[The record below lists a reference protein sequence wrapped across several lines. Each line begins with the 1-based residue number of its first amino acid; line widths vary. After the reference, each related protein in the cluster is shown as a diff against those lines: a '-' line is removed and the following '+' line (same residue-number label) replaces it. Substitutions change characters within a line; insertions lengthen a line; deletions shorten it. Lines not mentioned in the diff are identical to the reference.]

1 MICANVLRSLALFEV
16 YLSPYFKYDFTLSL
30 NFDQMA
36 INKLALIRY
45 KTIDDCL
52 RNRFRKWSLEDII
65 EKVADTLYELEGITS
80 GVSKRTIQ
88 ADIQLMRS
96 DKLGYNAPIIVK
108 DKRFYA
114 YEDPSFSI
122 TKVPINTA
130 DVDKMK
136 EIVGVLKQFNAFNY
150 FDEMSDMIARLE
162 NNLYKSTKQ
171 SGNNIQLE
179 SNKQV
184 KGLGYIPS
192 LYQAILNKR
201 SLLIEYKSFKAR
213 QSQQEIYYPYLL
225 KEYRNRWFLICKAK
239 KRPGILNLALDRV
252 IEFQELP
259 NEAFFAHQGI
269 DFDRYYGD
277 LIGVT
282 KSERDRAQ
290 KVILEFDSHTAPY
303 VITKP
308 LHHSQVILKQN
319 EKTTVFRIDVVLNF
333 ELERE
338 ILGFGECVKVLSPR
352 SLISKIR
359 NRLNNALK
367 QYTPN
372 IEKSTVI

>member
-1 MICANVLRSLALFEV
+1 
-16 YLSPYFKYDFTLSL
+16 
-30 NFDQMA
+30 MA

-52 RNRFRKWSLEDII
+52 KNRFRKWTLDDLI
-65 EKVADTLYELEGITS
+65 EKVATTLYELEGITT

-96 DKLGYNAPIIVK
+96 DKLGYNAPIVVK
-108 DKRFYA
+108 DRRFYL
-114 YEDPSFSI
+114 YEDPNYSI
-122 TKVPINTA
+122 TKAPINNA

-162 NNLYKSTKQ
+162 NNLNKSTRQ

-179 SNKQV
+179 SNKLV
-184 KGLGYIPS
+184 KGLEGIPP

-201 SLLIEYKSFKAR
+201 ALLVEYKSFKAQ
-213 QSQQEIYYPYLL
+213 QSQQGIYYPYLL
-225 KEYRNRWFLICKAK
+225 KEYRNRWFLITNAK
-239 KRPGILNLALDRV
+239 KRPGLLTLALDR
-252 IEFQELP
+252 IIDFQELP
-259 NEAFFAHQGI
+259 NETFVEYNGI
-269 DFDRYYGD
+269 DFDRYFDD
-277 LIGVT
+277 LLGVT

-290 KVILEFDSHTAPY
+290 KVVLEFDHHHAPY

-308 LHHSQVILKQN
+308 IHQSQVILERKKN
-319 EKTTVFRIDVVLNF
+319 STIFRIDVVLNF

-338 ILGFGECVKVLSPR
+338 ILGFGEFVKVLAPR
-352 SLISKIR
+352 ILASKIKQ
-359 NRLNNALK
+359 RLGNASGL
-367 QYTPN
+367 Y
-372 IEKSTVI
+372 ER

>member
-1 MICANVLRSLALFEV
+1 
-16 YLSPYFKYDFTLSL
+16 
-30 NFDQMA
+30 MA

-52 RNRFRKWSLEDII
+52 KNRYKKWTLEDLI
-65 EKVADTLYELEGITS
+65 EKVSETLYELEGITS

-108 DKRFYA
+108 DKRFYV
-114 YEDPSFSI
+114 YEDANYSI
-122 TKVPINTA
+122 TKVPINNA

-162 NNLYKSTKQ
+162 NNLYKSTHEG
-171 SGNNIQLE
+171 GNYIQLE
-179 SNKQV
+179 SNNQL
-184 KGLGYIPS
+184 KGMEYIPK
-192 LYQAILNKR
+192 LYQAILNK
-201 SLLIEYKSFKAR
+201 SALLIEYKSFKAQ
-213 QSQQEIYYPYLL
+213 QSQNSIYYPYLL
-225 KEYRNRWFLICKAK
+225 KEYRNRWFLIVKAK
-239 KRPGILNLALDRV
+239 KGGALFNLALDRI

-259 NEAFFAHQGI
+259 NEPFVVHEGI
-269 DFDRYYGD
+269 DFERYYSD

-282 KSERDRAQ
+282 KNGNDRPH
-290 KVILEFDSHTAPY
+290 KVILEFDNRNAPY

-308 LHHSQVILKQN
+308 LHHSQELIAEK
-319 EKTTVFRIDVVLNF
+319 EKTTVIRIDVVLNY

-338 ILGFGECVKVLSPR
+338 ILGFGECVKVLGPR
-352 SLISKIR
+352 ILAQRIKRRIAAMA
-359 NRLNNALK
+359 NLYDTEEKNKGAQQALAL
-367 QYTPN
+367 
-372 IEKSTVI
+372 

>member
-1 MICANVLRSLALFEV
+1 
-16 YLSPYFKYDFTLSL
+16 
-30 NFDQMA
+30 MA

-52 RNRFRKWSLEDII
+52 RNRYRKWTLDDLI
-65 EKVADTLYELEGITS
+65 EKVSETLYELEGITS

-96 DKLGYNAPIIVK
+96 DKLGYNAPITVK
-108 DKRFYA
+108 DKRFYV
-114 YEDPSFSI
+114 YEDASFSI
-122 TKVPINTA
+122 TKAPINNA

-162 NNLYKSTKQ
+162 NNLYKSTQ
-171 SGNNIQLE
+171 QGGNYIQLE
-179 SNKQV
+179 NNSQL
-184 KGLGYIPS
+184 KGMEYIPK
-192 LYQAILNKR
+192 LYQAILKK
-201 SLLIEYKSFKAR
+201 SALLIEYKSFKAQ
-213 QSQQEIYYPYLL
+213 QSQHLIYYPYLL
-225 KEYRNRWFLICKAK
+225 KEYRNRWFLIVKAK
-239 KRPGILNLALDRV
+239 KGGMLLNLALDRI

-259 NEAFFAHQGI
+259 NEPFIAYEGV

-282 KSERDRAQ
+282 KGPNDRPH
-290 KVILEFDSHTAPY
+290 KVILEFDNSNAPY

-308 LHHSQVILKQN
+308 LHHTQELIAEK

-338 ILGFGECVKVLSPR
+338 ILGFGECVKVLGPR
-352 SLISKIR
+352 ILAQRIKKRLQKAKSLYEKEEDDKG
-359 NRLNNALK
+359 K
-367 QYTPN
+367 QQKL
-372 IEKSTVI
+372 EL

>member
-1 MICANVLRSLALFEV
+1 
-16 YLSPYFKYDFTLSL
+16 
-30 NFDQMA
+30 MA

-52 RNRFRKWSLEDII
+52 KNRFRKWTLDDLI
-65 EKVADTLYELEGITS
+65 EKVAKILYELEGITT

-96 DKLGYNAPIIVK
+96 DKLGYNAPIVVQ

-114 YEDPSFSI
+114 YEDPNFSI
-122 TKVPINTA
+122 TKAPINNA

-179 SNKQV
+179 SNKLV
-184 KGLGYIPS
+184 KGLGYIPP
-192 LYQAILNKR
+192 LYQAILNKKA
-201 SLLIEYKSFKAR
+201 LLIKYKSFKAKEA
-213 QSQQEIYYPYLL
+213 QQQIYYPYLL
-225 KEYRNRWFLICKAK
+225 KEYRNRWFLIAKAK
-239 KRPGILNLALDRV
+239 KATILLTLALDR
-252 IEFQELP
+252 IIAFQELP
-259 NEAFFAHQGI
+259 NEEFKPYQGV
-269 DFDRYYGD
+269 DFDRYFSD
-277 LIGVT
+277 TIGVT
-282 KSERDRAQ
+282 KSEKDRAQ
-290 KVILEFDSHTAPY
+290 KVILEFDNFHAPY

-308 LHHSQVILKQN
+308 LHDSQIILSKN
-319 EKTTVFRIDVVLNF
+319 EKTTTFRIDVVLNY

-338 ILGFGECVKVLSPR
+338 ILGFGECVKVLAPR
-352 SLISKIR
+352 LLVHKIKK
-359 NRLNNALK
+359 RLTSASK
-367 QYTPN
+367 QYE
-372 IEKSTVI
+372 EKATEQKPL

>member
-1 MICANVLRSLALFEV
+1 
-16 YLSPYFKYDFTLSL
+16 
-30 NFDQMA
+30 MA

-52 RNRFRKWSLEDII
+52 KNRFRKWTLEDII
-65 EKVADTLYELEGITS
+65 EKVAHMLYELEGITS

-96 DKLGYNAPIIVK
+96 DKLGYNAPIVVQ

-114 YEDPSFSI
+114 YSDSSYSI
-122 TKVPINTA
+122 TKAPINNA

-136 EIVGVLKQFNAFNY
+136 EIVGVLKEFNAFNY

-179 SNKQV
+179 GNKLV
-184 KGLGYIPS
+184 KGLECIPP
-192 LYQAILNKR
+192 LYQAVLNKR
-201 SLLIEYKSFKAR
+201 SLLIEYKSFKA
-213 QSQQEIYYPYLL
+213 QQGQQGIYYPYLL

-239 KRPGILNLALDRV
+239 KRPGILNLALDR
-252 IEFQELP
+252 IIDFQELP
-259 NEAFFAHQGI
+259 NEGFVTHQGV
-269 DFDRYYGD
+269 DFDRYYDD

-282 KSERDRAQ
+282 KNDRDRAQ
-290 KVILEFDSHTAPY
+290 KVVLEFTNDHAPY
-303 VITKP
+303 VVTKP
-308 LHHSQVILKQN
+308 LHSSQVVLTKT
-319 EKTTVFRIDVVLNF
+319 EKTTTFRIDVVLNF

-352 SLISKIR
+352 FLISKIKR
-359 NRLNNALK
+359 RLQQSYY
-367 QYTPN
+367 QYEDN
-372 IEKSTVI
+372 GDKKS